1 MSDTQTSSG
10 FRRLFTGQSNYQ
22 IVGRSRM
29 WALVSLALIVVA
41 VGGLAL
47 RGLNFSIEFTGGT
60 AFLVEQAQAEFAAD
74 DLRTAVSEQVQGNVL
89 ADRLV
94 DQDSGQVGATV
105 TTPALGDVGGQQER
119 QIQETI
125 ARITGVE
132 PGEVARQS
140 VGPRWGEQ
148 VTERALWA
156 LAAFLALVSVYIAV
170 RFEWRMAVSAF
181 VTLLHD
187 IVLTVGVY
195 ALVGFE
201 VSPASVIALLTILG
215 YSLYDTVVVFD
226 RVSEDTAGYGPTATR
241 TYGELAN
248 GSLNRVMLRS
258 ISTSATSLL
267 PVGSL
272 LIVGGQ
278 LLGADT
284 LIDLALALFIGMAVG
299 TYSSIFVATPALVWL
314 AERDPELAQI
324 KADIIA
330 RRGGEDAAAQA
341 ASAAGGGLRRR
352 KGGDAAD
359 RKGGAPTGRGGKGAG
374 RGGGGK
380 AAGSSPSRQQKR
392 KKKRSGSR
400 GP

>member
-1 MSDTQTSSG
+1 MSDAKADAG
-10 FRRLFTGQSNYQ
+10 LRRLFTGQSNYE
-22 IVGRSRM
+22 IVARSPT
-29 WALVSLALIVVA
+29 WALISLALIAVA
-41 VGGLAL
+41 VGGVAL

-60 AFLVEQAQAEFAAD
+60 AFLVERAQSEFDAKQ
-74 DLRTAVSEQVQGNVL
+74 LRTAVGQQVQGNVL

-94 DQDSGQVGATV
+94 DRDSGQVGATV
-105 TTPALGDVGGQQER
+105 TTPVLGDVGGQQER
-119 QIQETI
+119 AIQQTI
-125 ARITGVE
+125 ADITGVE
-132 PGEVARQS
+132 PSDVSRDS

-156 LAAFLALVSVYIAV
+156 LAAFLALVSAYIAL

-181 VTLLHD
+181 LTLLHD
-187 IVLTVGVY
+187 ILLTVGIY

-201 VSPASVIALLTILG
+201 VSPASIIALLTILG

-241 TYGELAN
+241 TYGEIAN

-272 LIVGGQ
+272 LLIGGQ

-284 LIDLALALFIGMAVG
+284 LTDLALALFIGMAVG

-314 AERDPELAQI
+314 AERDPELARI
-324 KADIIA
+324 KADIIS
-330 RRGGEDAAAQA
+330 RRGGEAAAALAGAGAGERRGKATGGSTGGARDGAKSGAGGKAPRSQA
-341 ASAAGGGLRRR
+341 ASRD
-352 KGGDAAD
+352 K
-359 RKGGAPTGRGGKGAG
+359 K
-374 RGGGGK
+374 
-380 AAGSSPSRQQKR
+380 
-392 KKKRSGSR
+392 KKKRSRASR